1 MNKHGSLPRKTIYYF
16 GKCLAF
22 YGITNNINYKNSSDT
37 GLFRKGDTRKHL
49 LDITKESLKKC

>member
-1 MNKHGSLPRKTIYYF
+1 MVAYLERLLFWKMFGILWNYKH
-16 GKCLAF
+16 
-22 YGITNNINYKNSSDT
+22 NINYKNSSDT